1 MAVTELRLIQEQQ
14 QLLYIWKKKKGNQGS
29 DFFPFVGHPLC
40 DQVSQL
46 PQTDVQDGK
55 SGK

>member
-1 MAVTELRLIQEQQ
+1 MPVTELRLIQEQQ
-14 QLLYIWKKKKGNQGS
+14 QLLHIKKSNQVS

-46 PQTDVQDGK
+46 LQIDVQDGK